1 MRALRGSLLVLLAV
15 SLLAGPAAAQ
25 GAGRGRLEQQVRER
39 IGRVVQQQL
48 GLTDAE
54 TQRLQGVNQRYEAQ
68 RRGLVRQEREAR
80 MSLRHE
86 VLRGDS
92 ADQKRTDALLGN
104 LLEIQRKRLDLLA
117 AEQRELAGFLTP
129 VQRAKYLALQDQMRR
144 RMEEM
149 RQRAAQRR
157 PGGPGGPGAGR
168 PLP

>member
-1 MRALRGSLLVLLAV
+1 MRALRRTFVLLLAS
-15 SLLAGPAAAQ
+15 SLLAPPAAAQ

-48 GLTDAE
+48 GLTEAE
-54 TQRLQGVNQRYEAQ
+54 TQRLQGVNQRYEGQ
-68 RRGLVRQEREAR
+68 RRDLMRQEREAR
-80 MSLRHE
+80 MSLRRE

-92 ADQKRTDALLGN
+92 ADQKRTDALLGT
-104 LLEIQRKRLDLLA
+104 LLEVQRKRLELVEG
-117 AEQRELAGFLTP
+117 EQRELARFLTP

-144 RMEEM
+144 RVEEM

-157 PGGPGGPGAGR
+157 PGGPGAGR

>member
-1 MRALRGSLLVLLAV
+1 MMRALRRTFVLLLAS
-15 SLLAGPAAAQ
+15 SLLAQSSAAQ

-54 TQRLQGVNQRYEAQ
+54 TQRLQGVNQRYEGQ
-68 RRGLVRQEREAR
+68 RRDLVRQEREAR
-80 MSLRHE
+80 MSLRRE

-92 ADQKRTDALLGN
+92 ADQKRTDALLGT
-104 LLEIQRKRLDLLA
+104 LLEVQRKRLDLVEG
-117 AEQRELAGFLTP
+117 EQRELARFLTP

-144 RMEEM
+144 RVEEM

-157 PGGPGGPGAGR
+157 PGGPGAGR

>member
-1 MRALRGSLLVLLAV
+1 MRALRRTIALLLAAA
-15 SLLAGPAAAQ
+15 LLALPAAAQ
-25 GAGRGRLEQQVRER
+25 GGGRGRLEQEVRER

-54 TQRLQGVNQRYEAQ
+54 AQRLQGVNQRFEGQ
-68 RRGLVRQEREAR
+68 RRDLVRQEREAR
-80 MSLRHE
+80 MSLRRE

-92 ADQKRTDALLGN
+92 ADQKRTDALLAT
-104 LLEIQRKRLDLLA
+104 LLEIQRKRLDLVE
-117 AEQRELAGFLTP
+117 AEQRELARFLTP

-144 RMEEM
+144 RVEEM

-157 PGGPGGPGAGR
+157 PGGPGPGPGR